1 MYNYYVDKGPHN
13 GWAVA
18 QQVEDRVLHVGWA
31 PVAPLSAL
39 TCLRELRYDHRV
51 DRLVATPVDELA
63 SLRNGTLYHAEEQR
77 VDERAA
83 REYLDGRGRQWPA
96 EMHANSDARGGR
108 AAACGM
114 SYTPR

>member
-77 VDERAA
+77 VDEQVRVRA
-83 REYLDGRGRQWPA
+83 
-96 EMHANSDARGGR
+96 
-108 AAACGM
+108 
-114 SYTPR
+114 